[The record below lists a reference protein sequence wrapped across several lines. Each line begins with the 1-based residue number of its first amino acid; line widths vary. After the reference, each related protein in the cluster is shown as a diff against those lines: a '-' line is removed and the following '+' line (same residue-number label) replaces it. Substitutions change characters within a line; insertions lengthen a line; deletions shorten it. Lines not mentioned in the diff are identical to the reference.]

1 MFRFSFPWRGG
12 GGRSFCRRLSSLA
25 VEQRLPREG
34 VVLDLTLGDGEHSAA
49 LLAST
54 GCSVVATDCDPAAAS
69 VIGRLSAE
77 FGPGKFYGEVSLASG
92 AAGVLRRSGRRPST
106 VAVMV
111 DMGPSRRQREE
122 GGERGLELRVEG
134 RLDGRYCREE
144 GLGLA
149 EVLESLQ
156 QDRLSHILK
165 VYGGVV
171 GAREVAA
178 EVVERRYLLERVV
191 TTHHL
196 LELLERVHTRKG
208 EVWEER
214 GREAAMA
221 NMDRAFLALRRF
233 VNDEVNEIVHAIQLA
248 ELVLEPGECSLD
260 LITCSSSKTLPE
272 TQLKERNL

>member
-1 MFRFSFPWRGG
+1 MFRFSIPWRCGS
-12 GGRSFCRRLSSLA
+12 RSFCRRLSCLA
-25 VEQRLPREG
+25 VEQRLPRDG

-54 GCSVVATDCDPAAAS
+54 GCSVVATDCDPASAS
-69 VIGRLSAE
+69 VLGRLSAE
-77 FGPGKFYGEVSLASG
+77 FGSGRFHGEVSLASG
-92 AAGVLRRSGRRPST
+92 AAAVLRRSGKRPSA
-106 VAVMV
+106 VAVMM
-111 DMGPSRRQREE
+111 DMGPSRRQR
-122 GGERGLELRVEG
+122 GQGRERGLELRVEG

-156 QDRLSHILK
+156 QDRLSHVLK

-178 EVVERRYLLERVV
+178 EVVERRYLLEKVV
-191 TTHHL
+191 STQHL

-214 GREAAMA
+214 GLEAAMA
-221 NMDRAFLALRRF
+221 NMDKAFLALRRF
-233 VNDEVNEIVHAIQLA
+233 VNDEVNEMVHAIQMA
-248 ELVLEPGECSLD
+248 ELVLEPGEYSLD
-260 LITCSSSKTLPE
+260 LNTCSSSKLLPE
-272 TQLKERNL
+272 TQLKEGNF